1 VANGD
6 FIASLGKANIPME
19 VNQQLLHIPCFILP
33 NASFPLILGCDF
45 LRARGITLKFRQE
58 SVEIRRDDQTN
69 LKETRPIKMYAT
81 NTQVI
86 PAYSQKYIPCVL
98 HNSSDNS
105 LLVAEPNPALYSEK
119 GILIA
124 KSITDSNLLKQY
136 LLVANTTDREV
147 EITNDQYLAELHDV
161 AYVYESNEEIEDCDE
176 INVITTSKI
185 GKREIIPSTLQ
196 SREEVISYFK
206 TKLPNLDV
214 NFEPFSFLEIKQI
227 ITVILTYENIFDI
240 KQTNYGNAK
249 GVKHTIDTGN
259 ARPVNQ
265 PPHRT
270 SPAERQIIRDM
281 TNEMLANGVIQ
292 PSTSPWASPVVL
304 VKKKDGKQKRMTF
317 YSVLTLLWKEKLVL
331 K

>member
-1 VANGD
+1 LIEKSLLDSLVDNGNTLVSETCPSYIRVANGD
-6 FIASLGKANIPME
+6 LIH
-19 VNQQLLHIPCFILP
+19 QQLLHIPCFILP
-33 NASFPLILGCDF
+33 NASFPLILGCYF

-58 SVEIRRDDQTN
+58 NVEIRRNDLRN
-69 LKETRPIKMYAT
+69 LKETPPIKMYAID
-81 NTQVI
+81 TQVI

-105 LLVAEPNPALYSEK
+105 LLVAEPNPELYLEK

-147 EITNDQYLAELHDV
+147 EITEFHDV
-161 AYVYESNEEIEDCDE
+161 AYVCQSNEEMEDFDN
-176 INVITTSKI
+176 INVITTSRIDKN
-185 GKREIIPSTLQ
+185 EIIPSTLR
-196 SREEVISYFK
+196 SREEVISYFQ

-214 NFEPFSFLEIKQI
+214 NFEPFSFIEIKQI

-259 ARPVNQ
+259 AKPVNQ

-292 PSTSPWASPVVL
+292 SSTSPWASPVVL
-304 VKKKDGKQKRMTF
+304 VKK
-317 YSVLTLLWKEKLVL
+317 
-331 K
+331 